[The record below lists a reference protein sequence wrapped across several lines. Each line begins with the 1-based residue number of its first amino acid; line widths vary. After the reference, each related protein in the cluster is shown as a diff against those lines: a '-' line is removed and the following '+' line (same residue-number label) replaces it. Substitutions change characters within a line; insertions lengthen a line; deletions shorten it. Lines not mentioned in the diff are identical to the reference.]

1 MDPLNWRGCE
11 SPVPLLG
18 QVAIITGA
26 AKGIGRALAIR
37 YAQAGA
43 DVVIADI
50 DSAGLPVT
58 AAMIEG
64 IGRQARQIVAD
75 VRLEH
80 DIDAIVDLALASFD
94 RVDIVANNAGINAPG
109 GFLGV
114 SRQDIRSVFDTDLIG
129 PFFLSQRCARE
140 MIPRKIEGR
149 FVCIS
154 SIHSVVPAYCPHYSA
169 AKIGLEQLVIDMAL
183 ELAPYGIRA
192 NCIRPG
198 GIAIRGRTEVGSPDV
213 SNPHIPFEG
222 RSGLPSEV
230 AELALFLS
238 TDASRYITGTT
249 VTIDGALSR
258 MTYSA
263 LARRNTLAREQD
275 QLGFA
280 PIIPEPILK

>member
-1 MDPLNWRGCE
+1 MESQTSLPL
-11 SPVPLLG
+11 SG
-18 QVAIITGA
+18 QVAIVTGA
-26 AKGIGRALAIR
+26 AKGIGRALAIKF
-37 YAQAGA
+37 AQAGA
-43 DVVIADI
+43 DVLIADI
-50 DSAGLPVT
+50 DQNEMPAT
-58 AAMIEG
+58 ARAVEAT
-64 IGRQARQIVAD
+64 GRRAQVIRAD
-75 VRLEH
+75 MRLEA
-80 DIDAIVDLALASFD
+80 DIDAMVDTALQVFGRID
-94 RVDIVANNAGINAPG
+94 VVANNAGINAPG

-140 MIPRKIEGR
+140 MITLGIEGR
-149 FVCIS
+149 IVCIS

-198 GIAIRGRTEVGSPDV
+198 GIAIRGRTEIGSPDV
-213 SNPHIPFEG
+213 SNPHIPLEG
-222 RSGLPSEV
+222 RSGLPTEV
-230 AELALFLS
+230 AELALFLA

-263 LARRNTLAREQD
+263 LSRRKTLAREQEN
-275 QLGFA
+275 LGFTPRIPG
-280 PIIPEPILK
+280 PII